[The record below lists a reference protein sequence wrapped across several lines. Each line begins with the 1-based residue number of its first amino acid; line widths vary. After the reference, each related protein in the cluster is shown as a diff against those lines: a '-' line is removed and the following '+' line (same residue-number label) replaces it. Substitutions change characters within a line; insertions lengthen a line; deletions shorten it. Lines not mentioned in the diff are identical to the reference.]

1 MIPNMSVVQQDC
13 GWRSVTFTTRVTW
26 HDPHRKYLGSTEAP
40 HTSQS
45 ESAKPRRTYQ
55 WDSGILEWFDSGTVQ
70 KIHRQFVQSCAESEW
85 KRRQCIWALNY
96 YDHLD
101 TKLHVFGLLNCVL
114 LWVTYS
120 YVSNVISLYSDW
132 LAFSSKSVILFIR
145 VLNYSLVSV
154 NRYDLYI
161 VYLTNGEKSVKLYKV
176 LFKYLICF

>member
-1 MIPNMSVVQQDC
+1 MVWQWN
-13 GWRSVTFTTRVTW
+13 
-26 HDPHRKYLGSTEAP
+26 
-40 HTSQS
+40 
-45 ESAKPRRTYQ
+45 SAKNT
-55 WDSGILEWFDSGTVQ
+55 STI
-70 KIHRQFVQSCAESEW
+70 C
-85 KRRQCIWALNY
+85 
-96 YDHLD
+96 
-101 TKLHVFGLLNCVL
+101 TKLCRKWMKKTAMHLSFKLLWPPWHKASVFGLLNCVL
-114 LWVTYS
+114 LWVTYSYVLTS

>member
-1 MIPNMSVVQQDC
+1 MDSVYYQQMLETNLLPFIQQYYPNGLRLMQDNDPKQDC

-70 KIHRQFVQSCAESEW
+70 KIHQQFVQSCAESEW

-101 TKLHVFGLLNCVL
+101 TKLLCLD
-114 LWVTYS
+114 Y
-120 YVSNVISLYSDW
+120 
-132 LAFSSKSVILFIR
+132 
-145 VLNYSLVSV
+145 
-154 NRYDLYI
+154 
-161 VYLTNGEKSVKLYKV
+161 
-176 LFKYLICF
+176 